1 MATSRPL
8 KEPDTSKT
16 DTDKDY
22 ELAYLLQ
29 YQEIATEKHKEKN
42 REKSKEQTRKNT
54 PPIQP
59 CDTEVDGVDNIKDT
73 DLSKGAEFSD
83 YKGKMAAS
91 KNRHQW
97 RTVKYETP
105 SISNGDSNNESSSQI
120 SDLALASDEDEAAHE
135 IQQLLESNT
144 ITTEMA
150 ENLRK
155 KKRRENVR
163 RPSFGRDVN
172 DNSDED
178 DEMAKEIESLRIAGT
193 ITSKQA
199 ENMLS
204 KRATLKQLNE
214 NETEQI
220 DSKHIP
226 YPFDMNGIPVNWS
239 LRDIDTEASHSLFSI
254 VELFPGDTEY
264 DQINEELTEAGIEI
278 MKLERLENTDLL
290 HRYQS
295 EIQHIKQRRPK
306 DFKLNSRYL
315 YHGTKVEKLRIC
327 EEGLDQR
334 LSRMG
339 FFGKG
344 IYFSDNPLKCVH
356 YADSGDA
363 LQESYILK
371 CRVILGDS
379 KVYTDGQYDTSLKRE
394 PEKETPTG
402 GYRFYDSVMGCPK
415 DFNEY
420 VVYENR
426 RAMIEYII
434 TFKLKPDGARQLRQR
449 PPSPTFTKQK
459 TKALDSDMSD
469 ADHFE
474 RIRQVRENIRRQRI
488 EASGGSYTEPSEE
501 QIKKDKAMWIRLQ
514 KLNGVPVD
522 DEQAAAL
529 MNQDHTKMTRSHESY
544 NLSTQASDNTQTTRG
559 LSHDYSGKY
568 GSSMVDID
576 PVSQVMS
583 SLVQDFLAVT
593 STTDVEAA
601 KRYIEKAQMDVNHA
615 IVMYYEALP

>member
-1 MATSRPL
+1 MAASKPL
-8 KEPDTSKT
+8 KETDSKT
-16 DTDKDY
+16 DTDKDF

-42 REKSKEQTRKNT
+42 REKSKEHVGKNIT
-54 PPIQP
+54 SNQL
-59 CDTEVDGVDNIKDT
+59 CDTEVDGPEND
-73 DLSKGAEFSD
+73 S
-83 YKGKMAAS
+83 YKGVECSDHKRTMAAS

-97 RTVKYETP
+97 RTVNYEAP
-105 SISNGDSNNESSSQI
+105 SLIQNSDSSDVNLSQVSA
-120 SDLALASDEDEAAHE
+120 SDFPSDEDEAAYE
-135 IQQLLESNT
+135 IQQLLQSNT
-144 ITTEMA
+144 ITAEQA
-150 ENLRK
+150 ENIRK
-155 KKRRENVR
+155 NNSRKNVR
-163 RPSFGRDVN
+163 RPSREHDKYYDSDDADDDV
-172 DNSDED
+172 
-178 DEMAKEIESLRIAGT
+178 EMAKEIESLRQAGS
-193 ITSKQA
+193 ITSNQA
-199 ENMLS
+199 ESILDNR
-204 KRATLKQLNE
+204 KTLKQLNE
-214 NETEQI
+214 DQTNPS
-220 DSKHIP
+220 DSGHIP
-226 YPFDMNGIPVNWS
+226 YPFDKNGIPVNWS
-239 LRDIDTEASHSLFSI
+239 LRDFNNEASNSLFSI

-264 DQINEELTEAGIEI
+264 DQIDQELTEAGIEI
-278 MKLERLENTDLL
+278 TKLERLENTDLL

-306 DFKLNSRYL
+306 EFKLNSRYL
-315 YHGTKVEKLRIC
+315 YHGTKVDKLRIC

-356 YADSGDA
+356 YAGSGDD

-379 KVYTDGQYDTSLKRE
+379 KVYKDGQYDTSLKRE

-402 GYRFYDSVMGCPK
+402 GYRFYDSVVGCPK

-469 ADHFE
+469 TEHFE
-474 RIRQVRENIRRQRI
+474 RIRQVRENIRKQRI
-488 EASGGSYTEPSEE
+488 EASGGSYTEPTEE

-522 DEQAAAL
+522 DDMAATL
-529 MNQDHTKMTRSHESY
+529 TNQDDNKMTRSHQSY
-544 NLSTQASDNTQTTRG
+544 NLSNQASDNTQITQG
-559 LSHDYSGKY
+559 LSCDNNGKY
-568 GSSMVDID
+568 DTFTADID

-583 SLVQDFLAVT
+583 SLIQDFLAVT
-593 STTDVEAA
+593 STSNVEDA
-601 KRYIEKAQMDVNHA
+601 KRYIEKAQMDLDHA
-615 IVMYYEALP
+615 IVMYYENLP